1 MIRSTTT
8 VLAAA
13 CILSVC
19 LPRTIHAQ
27 PNTEARLLESGQSVE
42 SALEAGQTLSF
53 MLKLTANQYARVL
66 VEQQSLDV
74 ALKVLAP
81 DGTTLAASNNPNP
94 SGLESLTLLAPPAGS
109 YQLQIQAADNTAT
122 GKFVV
127 KLDEVRAATAADQ
140 DRLTAERLFLEGEQL
155 SRQDKPRAL
164 EKYEGALQIRRRLAD
179 HFDEAVLLHCLGQ
192 LWAASDSPEKA
203 REAYRQALTLFQSAS
218 GQGWDGM
225 FSNLSFL
232 YTIMGS
238 KQKALDYLAEAVPL
252 VQALRNRRL
261 EAVLLVGIAKIHEDL
276 NQPSQAL
283 ERLHNALQLYR
294 VSGGRAGETITL
306 TNIGDADLTLA
317 EKQKA
322 IQYLNQS
329 LLLVRAVGDK
339 SLEATI
345 IFGLAYV
352 YNLLDE
358 RQKALEY
365 YEQAL
370 PLFRTLQD
378 RNSEAYVLNFIGGFY
393 YGVGEYQKAAD
404 YFEQAL
410 PLFRSVKDQ
419 NAEAYALCFL
429 GAANFQLGNPQQALN
444 YQQQALSLFRTA
456 ADRYGEAVARSNLS
470 VVHWNRGDKQQA
482 LAQQQQ
488 ALQLWRAI
496 GYRSGEANAL
506 NDMGVIAA
514 AGGDTATALRH
525 HQQALSL
532 FRLLGNR
539 TGESYALYGLARL
552 ERARGNLQEARTQI
566 EAALDIIESLRA
578 QITSPE
584 LRASYLSTQQ
594 PLYNFHI
601 EILMQLH
608 QQRPGQGFAGA
619 ALQASERARGR
630 SLLEILT
637 EAQIDIRQ
645 GVDASLLARERQV
658 QKQLNAKEQARLQ
671 LVNRKPTPEQ
681 IAAMEKEL
689 RALTAE
695 YQEIQSQIRARS
707 PRYAALT
714 QPQPLT
720 LKEIQQQVLDEDSL
734 LLEYVLGEERSYLW
748 AVTPTSITSY
758 TLPKRAEIETAAR
771 KFYET
776 ITSPELQ
783 FGTAKPIHQLRE
795 ASSQLSQMLLA
806 PVTAQLGNKRLLI
819 VADGALQY
827 VPFAAL
833 PDPVANGQSSV
844 SGKETKSAHQPNQ
857 ITQRQTTRNRPL
869 TTGDR
874 PPLIVQHEII
884 SLPSAS
890 VLAVLRRET
899 AGRPLAPKTLALVAD
914 PVFSSNDARIKSSNP
929 STSEKASTVQRE
941 RQERLNRAVEQ
952 SGVKTSDLRIPRL
965 PGTRREAAAILEF
978 VPETERKQSLDF
990 EANRAT
996 VTSQEL
1002 AQFRLIHLATHG
1014 LLNSTHPELSGLVLS
1029 LVDQQ
1034 GMPQDG
1040 FLRLHEIYNLR
1051 LPADLIVLSACQTAL
1066 GKEIRGEGL
1075 VGLTRG
1081 FMYAGTPRVV
1091 ASLWKVDDKATAEL
1105 MRHFYRAM
1113 LQEPRLRPAAALRAA
1128 QIEMLKQKEWAA
1140 PYYWSA
1146 FILQGEWK

>member
-1 MIRSTTT
+1 VRELKPGPS
-8 VLAAA
+8 
-13 CILSVC
+13 
-19 LPRTIHAQ
+19 
-27 PNTEARLLESGQSVE
+27 LEHT
-42 SALEAGQTLSF
+42 LEAGQTQSF
-53 MLKLTANQYARVL
+53 TLRLNANQYARVL
-66 VEQQSLDV
+66 VEQQNLDV
-74 ALKVLAP
+74 KLKVLAN
-81 DGTTLAASNNPNP
+81 DGKTLIASDNPNS
-94 SGLESLTLLAPPAGS
+94 SGLESLTLLALPAGS
-109 YQLQIQAADNTAT
+109 YQLQIQAADKTAA
-122 GKFVV
+122 GRFVV
-127 KLDEVRAATAADQ
+127 KLDEVRTATAADQ
-140 DRLTAERLFLEGEQL
+140 DRIEAERLFLEAEQL
-155 SRQDKPRAL
+155 RQQDQPRAL
-164 EKYEGALQIRRRLAD
+164 EKYEAALQIRRQLAD
-179 HFDEAVLLHCLGQ
+179 HFDEAVLWHCLGQ
-192 LWAASDSPEKA
+192 LWAANSSPEKA
-203 REAYRQALTLFQSAS
+203 HAAYRQALTLFQSAS

-252 VQALRNRRL
+252 VRALRNRRL

-276 NQPSQAL
+276 AQQPQAL

-294 VSGGRAGETITL
+294 ASGGRAGETITL

-358 RQKALEY
+358 KQKALEY

-378 RNSEAYVLNFIGGFY
+378 RNSEAYVLNFIGSFY
-393 YGVGEYQKAAD
+393 YGVGEYQKASD

-419 NAEAYALCFL
+419 NAEAYTLCYL
-429 GAANFQLGNPQQALN
+429 GAANYNLGNQQQALN
-444 YQQQALSLFRTA
+444 YQQQALTLFRTA

-470 VVHWNRGDKQQA
+470 VLYWQRGDKPQA
-482 LAQQQQ
+482 HAQQQQ
-488 ALQLWRAI
+488 AWQLWRAI
-496 GYRSGEANAL
+496 GYRSGEAHAL
-506 NDMGVIAA
+506 NDLGVIAA
-514 AGGDTATALRH
+514 AEGDWSTALNH
-525 HQQALSL
+525 HQQALAL

-552 ERARGNLQEARTQI
+552 MRTRGNLEEARTHI

-594 PLYNFHI
+594 PLYSFHI

-608 QQRPGQGFAGA
+608 QQKPRQGFDGA

-645 GVDASLLARERQV
+645 GVDAALLARERQV
-658 QKQLNAKEQARLQ
+658 QKQLNAKEQSRLQ

-681 IAAMEKEL
+681 SATMEKEL

-695 YQEIQSQIRARS
+695 YQEIQAQIRARS

-714 QPQPLT
+714 QPQPLS
-720 LKEIQQQVLDEDSL
+720 LKEIQQQVLDEGSL

-748 AVTPTSITSY
+748 AVTLTSITSFV
-758 TLPKRAEIETAAR
+758 LPKRVEIETAAR

-776 ITSPELQ
+776 VTSTELQ
-783 FGTAKPIHQLRE
+783 LGAAKQINQLRE
-795 ASSQLSQMLLA
+795 TSAQLSQMLLA
-806 PVTAQLGNKRLLI
+806 PVAPQLGNKRLLI

-827 VPFAAL
+827 IPFAAL
-833 PDPVANGQSSV
+833 PEPVVGGRWSVVGKSAVAGGRSSV
-844 SGKETKSAHQPNQ
+844 VGKNQTPTTNHQPPANDQ
-857 ITQRQTTRNRPL
+857 
-869 TTGDR
+869 R
-874 PPLIVQHEII
+874 PPLIVQHEIV
-884 SLPSAS
+884 SLASAS
-890 VLAVLRRET
+890 ALAVLRRET
-899 AGRPLAPKTLALVAD
+899 TGRSAAPKTLALVAD
-914 PVFSSNDARIKSSNP
+914 PVFSPDDARVTASRTKQ
-929 STSEKASTVQRE
+929 SEIDSPAQRE
-941 RQERLNRAVEQ
+941 RHERLNRAVEQ

-978 VPETERKQSLDF
+978 VPASERKQSFDF
-990 EANRAT
+990 EANRAA

-1002 AQFRLIHLATHG
+1002 AQYRLIHLATHG

-1034 GMPQDG
+1034 GTPQDG

-1051 LPADLIVLSACQTAL
+1051 LPADLVVLSACQTAL

-1081 FMYAGTPRVV
+1081 FMYAGVPRVV
-1091 ASLWKVDDKATAEL
+1091 ASLWKVDDKATAVL
-1105 MRHFYRAM
+1105 MRRFYQAM

-1128 QIEMLKQKEWAA
+1128 QIELLQTKRTEN
-1140 PYYWSA
+1140 PYYWAA
-1146 FILQGEWK
+1146 FVLQGEWK